1 MQRLT
6 LKNNFVVNVQSD
18 EQIILWN
25 HVQNLI
31 PYTRITPLFYS
42 GTIAGSEF
50 ETYAATKL
58 YIALELEFD
67 GGALPPPDLF
77 LPDDFYIFTYNE
89 ANIAKRAYFN
99 LVIAMDGASL
109 WGFGNNV
116 RDKNQYFSRL
126 EVLNNSFYYMKFNG
140 YRLNV

>member
-42 GTIAGSEF
+42 GAIAGSEF

-58 YIALELEFD
+58 YIALEIEFTGYGTYYDPAGNIPAVTFYDENDLE
-67 GGALPPPDLF
+67 
-77 LPDDFYIFTYNE
+77 
-89 ANIAKRAYFN
+89 AKCHSNVSLAYGVAYSVWPN
-99 LVIAMDGASL
+99 DIIL
-109 WGFGNNV
+109 
-116 RDKNQYFSRL
+116 KNQYFGRVEAGTGL
-126 EVLNNSFYYMKFNG
+126 SFMKFNG